1 MSNLRDLNLNISYG
15 PSNDRLRE
23 FFIPAMA
30 ASVRYDRAAGYFS
43 STMLAVAA
51 AGVTKLI
58 LNGGKMRLLCGADLS
73 EDDVLAINQGH
84 STLAAQVEQ
93 RLVSRW
99 ILPETDYVEN
109 RLKAL
114 AWLVGTGQLEIKVVL
129 PTDRHGRPL
138 AASKSHNYYHPKEGL
153 FEDAAG
159 NRLGFSGS
167 VNESATAL
175 EDNYESFM
183 VFNSWNGTSAHLA
196 QIGHRF
202 DRLWQ
207 GKEPDWVAMPI
218 PEAVKQKLLKLR
230 PATGPTKEF
239 GVDDTEPEDQ
249 ILDEP
254 PVVLHVDAD
263 QRERIIF
270 QFLRDVPHLLN
281 ADRLGV
287 ETCTV
292 RPWPHQTRVAD
303 TIVKR
308 FPERFMLCDEVGL
321 GKTIEAGLAIRQLIL
336 SGVVKRA
343 LILVPKSVLV
353 QWQEELYEKFVLNI
367 PRYDGHSFYDVFGR
381 ELPDVGSDNP
391 WDAHPIFLASS
402 HLAKRRERQQQL
414 LAAENWD
421 LVVVDEAHHARRKDF
436 QNTDQFR
443 PNRLLELLRGPEN
456 RPGLVDKTRGL
467 LLLTATPMQ
476 IDPREVFDLLKLLG
490 MGGRWGVERSFLRYF
505 EELRQP
511 FEEVDWTFVLGMLD
525 DYLAT
530 GGEWDRQFC
539 RIAEERLGPVTWD
552 QVFRLHTSSNAE
564 GVIRQLS
571 ATAQGFLREMAK
583 RHTPIRRHVFR
594 NTRTLLREYHK
605 QGLLKDKI
613 PYRDP
618 KPEWIEMKPEEAEL
632 YHRIEEYIRDHYQKY
647 EAERRGLGFIMTV
660 YRRRLTSSFY
670 AIQRSL
676 ERRLDYLRGE
686 TEAAWLTDDDLDQ
699 DDLDSDVT
707 ETLSFGEPAAAPS
720 GTPDNLPFMF
730 QSEIEYVQA
739 FLGDLRALGTDSKF
753 QQLTTDL
760 NDVLKRRDSVIV
772 FTQYTDTMDYLR
784 EKLRPVY
791 GGQVACYSGRGG
803 ERWNGSAWVGTSK
816 ENIKTAFRESR
827 EIKILLC
834 TESASEGLNLQTC
847 GVLINYEM
855 PWNPMRVEQ
864 RIGRIDRIGQEYDRV
879 WIRNYF
885 YDGTVEATVYQR
897 LDDRIASFESVVGEL
912 QPILS
917 QVAKVIEAAAMA
929 NDKQRGELI
938 AKAIEEINRQV
949 RSAEVSSLNLGE
961 LTADA
966 AEPLSEEPSPI
977 TLPELERT
985 IVESKSLGE
994 RLKPH
999 PRLAGAHLLDWHG
1012 NWQEV
1017 TFNPQL
1023 FDEHPN
1029 TLTLLSYGNDL
1040 LADVLGVVEPPQDG
1054 HDAGLLA
1061 RCSQNG
1067 HLPAVGYYRLSDGG
1081 RVSSLAK
1088 LATTLG
1094 GQKAVT
1100 ASPAQRA
1107 DLAGRFADASCE
1119 RQLRETKV
1127 ADDRRK
1133 SLLSSLT
1140 EEIRQLL
1147 VEAAYIELALAA
1159 NRDLFDEALPLDFSE
1174 QAYQRLK
1181 RHKVP
1186 FAGAMKL
1193 VGAGLPKPRPDDSLF
1208 LKFRDSKKDV
1218 LARRFDAIRGKLI
1231 DRLGELIEARRKIE
1245 QSGQSSAGSGSTVEI
1260 QLIGMT
1266 AESYGSNRG

>member
-1 MSNLRDLNLNISYG
+1 MPNLRELNLNISYG
-15 PSNDRLRE
+15 PSHDRLRE

-73 EDDVLAINQGH
+73 EHDVAAINEGH
-84 STLAAQVEQ
+84 ATLAEQVEK
-93 RLVSRW
+93 RLLIRFV
-99 ILPETDYVEN
+99 LPESDYLEN

-129 PTDRHGRPL
+129 PTDKLGRPL
-138 AASKSHNYYHPKEGL
+138 AASRSESYYHPKEGL
-153 FEDAAG
+153 FVDAAG
-159 NRLGFSGS
+159 DRLGFSGS

-183 VFNSWNGTSAHLA
+183 VFNSWDGTSAHLA

-202 DRLWQ
+202 DRLWL
-207 GKEPDWVAMPI
+207 GKEQDWVAMPI

-230 PATGPTKEF
+230 PETAPAKEI
-239 GVDDTEPEDQ
+239 GSDEEETQDQ
-249 ILDEP
+249 GDETP
-254 PVVLHVDAD
+254 RVVSQVDAD
-263 QRERIIF
+263 QRERIVF

-281 ADRLGV
+281 ADRLGM

-321 GKTIEAGLAIRQLIL
+321 GKTIEAGLAIRQLVL
-336 SGVVKRA
+336 SGVVRRA

-367 PRYDGHSFYDVFGR
+367 PRYDGSSFHDVFGR
-381 ELPDVGSDNP
+381 EAPGSESDNP
-391 WDAHPIFLASS
+391 WGAHPILLASS

-436 QNTDQFR
+436 LNTDQFR

-456 RPGLVDKTRGL
+456 RPGLRDKTRGL

-490 MGGRWGVERSFLRYF
+490 MGGRWGVEGNFLRYF
-505 EELRQP
+505 EELRRP
-511 FEEVDWTFVLGMLD
+511 WENVDWHFVLAMLND
-525 DYLAT
+525 HFAT
-530 GGEWDRQFC
+530 GGEWVQQFC
-539 RIAEERLGPVTWD
+539 RVAAEGLGPVTWD
-552 QVFRLHTSSNAE
+552 QVRRLHESSNTE
-564 GVIRQLS
+564 SVLRQLTP
-571 ATAQGFLREMAK
+571 TAQGFLRDMAV
-583 RHTPIRRHVFR
+583 RHTPIRRHIFR
-594 NTRTLLREYHK
+594 NTRSLLREYHK
-605 QGLLKDKI
+605 RGLLKDKI

-618 KPEWIEMKPEEAEL
+618 KPEWIRMKPEEAEL

-670 AIQRSL
+670 AIEESL
-676 ERRLDYLRGE
+676 QRRLTYLKGE
-686 TEAAWLTDDDLDQ
+686 TRVSWLTDEDLEQ
-699 DDLDSDVT
+699 EDLEEDVS
-707 ETLSFGEPAAAPS
+707 EL
-720 GTPDNLPFMF
+720 LPFDDSGQKTQQQISPLF
-730 QSEIEYVQA
+730 LGEIEYLQD
-739 FLGDLRALGTDSKF
+739 FLADLRALGTDSKF
-753 QQLTTDL
+753 EQLTQDL
-760 NDVLKRRDSVIV
+760 QDVLKRRDSVIV

-784 EKLRPVY
+784 DKLRPVY

-803 ERWNGSAWVGTSK
+803 ELWNGTAWVGTSK

-827 EIKILLC
+827 DIKILLC

-897 LDDRIASFESVVGEL
+897 LDERISSFESVVGEL

-917 QVAKVIEAAAMA
+917 QVARVIESAAMA
-929 NDKQRGELI
+929 TDKRRGELI
-938 AKAIEEINRQV
+938 AEAIKEINRQV
-949 RSAEVSSLNLGE
+949 RSAEISSLNLATF
-961 LTADA
+961 TAVDLGPVKI
-966 AEPLSEEPSPI
+966 EPVPV
-977 TLPELERT
+977 TLQELEQA
-985 IVESKSLGE
+985 IVQSRALGE
-994 RLKPH
+994 RLRPH
-999 PRLAGAHLLDWHG
+999 PKLPIAHLLDWHG
-1012 NWQEV
+1012 RWHEV
-1017 TFNPQL
+1017 TFNARL

-1029 TLTLLSYGNDL
+1029 TLTLLSYGNEL
-1040 LADVLGVVEPPQDG
+1040 LKNVLDVVEPPIDG
-1054 HDAGLLA
+1054 NDVGSVV
-1061 RCSQNG
+1061 RCSENR
-1067 HLPAVGYYRLSDGG
+1067 LSEVVGYYGLPDCASI
-1081 RVSSLAK
+1081 SSLGK
-1088 LATTLG
+1088 MTATLDQRPEIALSGEYRLKVEDQFSIATRPRFDREDKASDDR
-1094 GQKAVT
+1094 QKALV
-1100 ASPAQRA
+1100 
-1107 DLAGRFADASCE
+1107 
-1119 RQLRETKV
+1119 
-1127 ADDRRK
+1127 
-1133 SLLSSLT
+1133 SSLT

-1147 VEAAYIELALAA
+1147 VDAAYIELARAA
-1159 NRDLFDEALPLDFSE
+1159 NRDLFDEDLPLDFSE

-1181 RHKVP
+1181 RYKAP
-1186 FAGAMKL
+1186 FAGALKT
-1193 VGAGLPKPRPDDSLF
+1193 VGTGLPKPRGDDASYLRW
-1208 LKFRDSKKDV
+1208 RDAKKDV
-1218 LARRFDAIRGKLI
+1218 LTRRFDAIRTRMN
-1231 DRLGELIEARRKIE
+1231 DRLRELMEAKKRMDQPTKKVDSHDVFRIQVIGLGEA
-1245 QSGQSSAGSGSTVEI
+1245 VC
-1260 QLIGMT
+1260 
-1266 AESYGSNRG
+1266 

>member
-1 MSNLRDLNLNISYG
+1 VPTLRELNLNISYG
-15 PSNDRLRE
+15 PSHDRLRE

-73 EDDVLAINQGH
+73 EQDVSAINDGH
-84 STLAAQVEQ
+84 ATLAEQVEK

-99 ILPETDYVEN
+99 VLPESDYVEN

-114 AWLVGTGQLEIKVVL
+114 AWLVGTGQLDIKVVL
-129 PTDRHGRPL
+129 PTDKHGRPL
-138 AASKSHNYYHPKEGL
+138 PASKSESYYHPKEGL
-153 FEDAAG
+153 FQDADG
-159 NRLGFSGS
+159 NRIGFSGS

-183 VFNSWNGTSAHLA
+183 VFNSWDGTSAHLA

-202 DRLWQ
+202 ERLWE

-230 PATGPTKEF
+230 PANDAQKEF
-239 GVDDTEPEDQ
+239 GAEEKEPEKHS
-249 ILDEP
+249 DEIP
-254 PVVLHVDAD
+254 HATLPFDAD

-281 ADRLGV
+281 AHRLGM

-303 TIVKR
+303 TVVKR

-321 GKTIEAGLAIRQLIL
+321 GKTIEAGLVIRQLVL

-353 QWQEELYEKFVLNI
+353 QWQEELYEKFVLNV
-367 PRYDGHSFYDVFGR
+367 PRYDGHFFYDVFGR
-381 ELPDVGSDNP
+381 ELPGVACDNP
-391 WDAHPIFLASS
+391 WNAHPIMLASS

-414 LAAENWD
+414 LNAENWD
-421 LVVVDEAHHARRKDF
+421 LVAVDEAHHARRKDF

-456 RPGLVDKTRGL
+456 RPGLRDKTRGL

-490 MGGRWGVERSFLRYF
+490 MGGRWGVEGNFLRYF
-505 EELRQP
+505 DELRQP
-511 FEEVDWTFVLGMLD
+511 FEEVDWPFVLAMLD
-525 DYLAT
+525 DHFAT
-530 GGEWDRQFC
+530 GGEWDQQFC

-552 QVFRLHTSSNAE
+552 QVRRLHVSSNAE
-564 GVIRQLS
+564 SVIRQLT
-571 ATAQGFLREMAK
+571 ATAQGFLRDMAA
-583 RHTPIRRHVFR
+583 RHTPIRRHIFR

-605 QGLLKDKI
+605 RGLLKDKI

-670 AIQRSL
+670 AIQESL
-676 ERRLDYLRGE
+676 QRRLTYLKGE
-686 TEAAWLTDDDLDQ
+686 TDGSWLTDEDLEQEDLDE
-699 DDLDSDVT
+699 DVS
-707 ETLSFGEPAAAPS
+707 EL
-720 GTPDNLPFMF
+720 LPFDDSGQKTQPQVSPLF
-730 QSEIEYVQA
+730 LGEIEYVQD
-739 FLGDLRALGTDSKF
+739 FLSELRALGTDSKF
-753 QQLTTDL
+753 EQLTKDL
-760 NDVLKRRDSVIV
+760 NEVLKRRDSVIV

-784 EKLRPVY
+784 DKLRHVY

-803 ERWNGSAWVGTSK
+803 ELWNGTAWGGTSK

-917 QVAKVIEAAAMA
+917 QVAKVIKAAAMA
-929 NDKQRGELI
+929 NDKQRGEMI
-938 AKAIEEINRQV
+938 AKEIEEINRRV
-949 RSAEVSSLNLGE
+949 SSAEVSSLDLE
-961 LTADA
+961 EFTAHA
-966 AEPLSEEPSPI
+966 AEPVTDEPTPI
-977 TLPELERT
+977 TLQELERT
-985 IVESKSLGE
+985 LAESKAFGE
-994 RLKPH
+994 RLKPN
-999 PRLAGAHLLDWHG
+999 PELAGAHLLDWHG
-1012 NWQEV
+1012 KWQPV
-1017 TFNPQL
+1017 TFKTKV

-1029 TLTLLSYGNDL
+1029 TLALLSYGSDL
-1040 LADVLGVVEPPQDG
+1040 LADVLGVVDPPQDRQHTG
-1054 HDAGLLA
+1054 ILA
-1061 RCSQNG
+1061 RCSEDG
-1067 HLPAVGYYRLSDGG
+1067 HSPAVGYYSLVDNGAVG
-1081 RVSSLAK
+1081 SLAK
-1088 LATTLG
+1088 LIVTLD
-1094 GQKAVT
+1094 GQPVVDVT
-1100 ASPAQRA
+1100 SMKRKELEDGFAEASRKRR
-1107 DLAGRFADASCE
+1107 LWELKSS
-1119 RQLRETKV
+1119 
-1127 ADDRRK
+1127 DDRRK
-1133 SLLSSLT
+1133 AQLSSLT
-1140 EEIRQLL
+1140 EEIRQFL
-1147 VEAAYIELALAA
+1147 VEAAYVELAVAA
-1159 NRDLFDEALPLDFSE
+1159 NRDLFDEALPSDFSE

-1186 FAGAMKL
+1186 FAGAIKL
-1193 VGAGLPKPRPDDSLF
+1193 VGTGLPKPRSDDSMYLR
-1208 LKFRDSKKDV
+1208 FRESGKDA
-1218 LARRFDAIRGKLI
+1218 LARRFDVIRGKISDRLRDLI
-1231 DRLGELIEARRKIE
+1231 DAKKKME
-1245 QSGQSSAGSGSTVEI
+1245 QPGQSVNSDEAFGFHLLGHQEMG
-1260 QLIGMT
+1260 QG
-1266 AESYGSNRG
+1266 

>member
-1 MSNLRDLNLNISYG
+1 MPNLRELSLNISYG
-15 PSNDRLRE
+15 PSHDRLRE

-73 EDDVLAINQGH
+73 EHDVAAINEGH
-84 STLAAQVEQ
+84 ATLAEQVEK
-93 RLVSRW
+93 RLLTRW
-99 ILPETDYVEN
+99 VLPESDYVEN
-109 RLKAL
+109 RLKAM

-129 PTDRHGRPL
+129 PTDKHGRPL
-138 AASKSHNYYHPKEGL
+138 SALKSESYYHPKEGL
-153 FEDAAG
+153 FQDAAG

-183 VFNSWNGTSAHLA
+183 VFNSWDGTAAHLA

-202 DRLWQ
+202 ERLWL

-230 PATGPTKEF
+230 PESASPKEF
-239 GVDDTEPEDQ
+239 GC
-249 ILDEP
+249 DEAEAQNEEGAATRIA
-254 PVVLHVDAD
+254 VHVDAD
-263 QRERIIF
+263 QRERIVF

-281 ADRLGV
+281 SGRIGM

-292 RPWPHQTRVAD
+292 HPWPHQISVAD
-303 TIVKR
+303 TVVKR

-321 GKTIEAGLAIRQLIL
+321 GKTIEAGLAIRQLVL

-353 QWQEELYEKFVLNI
+353 QWHEELYEKFVLNV

-381 ELPDVGSDNP
+381 ELPDTTSDNP
-391 WDAHPIFLASS
+391 WNAHPIMLASS

-414 LAAENWD
+414 LSAEDWD

-456 RPGLVDKTRGL
+456 RPGLRDKTRGL

-490 MGGRWGVERSFLRYF
+490 MGGRWGVEGNFLRYF
-505 EELRQP
+505 DELRQP
-511 FEEVDWTFVLGMLD
+511 WEDVDWPFVLAMLD
-525 DYLAT
+525 DHFAT
-530 GGEWDRQFC
+530 GGEWDEPFC
-539 RIAEERLGPVTWD
+539 RVAAERLGPVTWD
-552 QVFRLHTSSNAE
+552 QVRRLHASSNAE
-564 GVIRQLS
+564 SVIRQLTP
-571 ATAQGFLREMAK
+571 TAQGFLRDLAA
-583 RHTPIRRHVFR
+583 RHTPIRRHIFR

-605 QGLLKDKI
+605 RGLLKDKI

-618 KPEWIEMKPEEAEL
+618 RPQWIEMKPEEEEL
-632 YHRIEEYIRDHYQKY
+632 YHRIEEYIREHYQKY

-670 AIQRSL
+670 AIEESL
-676 ERRLDYLRGE
+676 QRRLTYLKGG
-686 TEAAWLTDDDLDQ
+686 ANGNWLTDEDLEQEDLDE
-699 DDLDSDVT
+699 DVS
-707 ETLSFGEPAAAPS
+707 EL
-720 GTPDNLPFMF
+720 LPFDGVGQQVQQQVPPLF
-730 QSEIEYVQA
+730 LGEIEYVQD
-739 FLGDLRALGTDSKF
+739 FLAELRALGTDSKF
-753 QQLTTDL
+753 EQLTEDL
-760 NDVLKRRDSVIV
+760 NEVLKRRDSVIV

-784 EKLRPVY
+784 EKLRHVY
-791 GGQVACYSGRGG
+791 GGQAACYSGRGG
-803 ERWNGSAWVGTSK
+803 ELWNGTAWVGTSK

-864 RIGRIDRIGQEYDRV
+864 RIGRIDRIGQVYDRV

-917 QVAKVIEAAAMA
+917 QVARVIKAAAMA
-929 NDKQRGELI
+929 NDKQRGALI
-938 AKAIEEINRQV
+938 AKEIEEINRRV
-949 RSAEVSSLNLGE
+949 NSAEVSALNLSE
-961 LTADA
+961 FTEDDVDA
-966 AEPLSEEPSPI
+966 VATEPVPI

-985 IVESKSLGE
+985 ITGSAALGE
-994 RLKPH
+994 RFKANPD
-999 PRLAGAHLLDWHG
+999 LAGSHLLDWHG
-1012 NWQEV
+1012 NWQQV
-1017 TFNPQL
+1017 TFNPKV

-1029 TLTLLSYGNDL
+1029 TLTLLTYGSNL
-1040 LADVLGVVEPPQDG
+1040 LAELLGVVEPPSDRHDSGIIGHCSLDSRSPVVAYYDLNDG
-1054 HDAGLLA
+1054 RPLPSFAKLSGSLDG
-1061 RCSQNG
+1061 QTDVE
-1067 HLPAVGYYRLSDGG
+1067 LPAARRKEIED
-1081 RVSSLAK
+1081 
-1088 LATTLG
+1088 
-1094 GQKAVT
+1094 
-1100 ASPAQRA
+1100 
-1107 DLAGRFADASCE
+1107 RFASANRE
-1119 RQLRETKV
+1119 RRQRELKS
-1127 ADDRRK
+1127 ADDRRRAQV
-1133 SLLSSLT
+1133 SSLT
-1140 EEIRQLL
+1140 EEIRQILL
-1147 VEAAYIELALAA
+1147 EAACVELAQAA
-1159 NRDLFDEALPLDFSE
+1159 NRGLFDEALPLDFSE

-1186 FAGAMKL
+1186 FAGAIKV
-1193 VGAGLPKPRPDDSLF
+1193 VGAGLPCPRSDDATYLR
-1208 LKFRDSKKDV
+1208 FRESGKDA
-1218 LARRFDAIRGKLI
+1218 LARRFDLIRGRLS
-1231 DRLGELIEARRKIE
+1231 DRLRDLMEAKKTPE
-1245 QSGQSSAGSGSTVEI
+1245 QPGQVFNSEGTFGFQMLGISER
-1260 QLIGMT
+1260 QP
-1266 AESYGSNRG
+1266 